1 MINAKFL
8 VKITNRSHRDEIKEP
23 TFHLE
28 HRIIA
33 RRLRYLQDILH
44 NVGGQ
49 YAEQQAAV
57 RAQLEMRIDGNITTG
72 MEILD
77 NFPKHITWTSCTR
90 CEEMGTSGG
99 NCTNTTLSDDGIG
112 GLPQTCVRDRTLA
125 RSTLSYTIQYGPTC

>member
-1 MINAKFL
+1 MINARFL
-8 VKITNRSHRDEIKEP
+8 VKITNRTHREEIKEP

-33 RRLRYLQDILH
+33 RRLRYLQDILDD
-44 NVGGQ
+44 VGGQ

-77 NFPKHITWTSCTR
+77 NFPTHITWDELDGR
-90 CEEMGTSGG
+90 CEEMRTSGK
-99 NCTNTTLSDDGIG
+99 NCMR
-112 GLPQTCVRDRTLA
+112 GLP
-125 RSTLSYTIQYGPTC
+125 